1 MSDIDEIK
9 SRLNIVDVLGE
20 YIRLERAGANY
31 RANCPFHNE
40 KSPSFMV
47 SEEKQ
52 IWHCFGCQKGGDI
65 FGFVMEIEGLE
76 FREAL
81 KTLAEKAGVELKKVN
96 PQQTEQKNKTL
107 DILEM
112 ATKFYQAHLLQTP
125 AGKKIMDY
133 LHERGLNDESIKEF
147 RLGYAPDGW
156 KNTMSFLVSKGYS
169 VGEIEK
175 TGLLVK
181 KDNAQ
186 TSKSQ
191 FPISNHLP
199 AGQAGIQNS
208 NDQIN
213 STNQKLQ
220 TINHYDRFRD
230 RIMFPVADTNSKVVG
245 YSARVAP
252 GGDES
257 QAKYVNTP
265 ETEVYHKSKILYGI
279 NKAKGEIRQA
289 GTVLL
294 VEGNMDVIAAHQA
307 GLKNTV
313 AVSGTALTQEH
324 LNIIKRY
331 TDNIKMCFDMDNAG
345 ELATKKSI
353 KLCFEKG
360 ASVHVVQLPSGKD
373 AADLA
378 KSNPAALKE
387 SVEKAKSAMEYF
399 FTNIFGKYDKEKV
412 EDKKIITEELLE
424 MIGYLS
430 NDIEKSHWLKKLAAE
445 LDVPD
450 NILTDMLKKTSLR
463 DRVEKTSQNLPPESK
478 VFAPSGKI
486 ETLTKNLIGLALVY
500 SNVWKEIVEE
510 VDLSFLPK
518 DSLLST
524 MIERGREFNFSF
536 DTLVKNIDSPVDREE
551 AEKIY
556 FASRYQIGLDNS
568 LEEIILEKPSLEA
581 KNRLQKIRYEIN
593 KDKLD
598 KISKDL
604 DIAKKNNDAGA
615 VEFLRGE
622 YARIDAEQA
631 LLNKEIN

>member
-52 IWHCFGCQKGGDI
+52 IWHCFGCQNGGDI

-81 KTLAEKAGVELKKVN
+81 KTLAEKAGVELQKVN

-156 KNTMSFLVSKGYS
+156 KNTLNFLVKNGFIAE
-169 VGEIEK
+169 EISK
-175 TGLLVK
+175 TGLLVE
-181 KDNAQ
+181 
-186 TSKSQ
+186 SQ
-191 FPISNHLP
+191 KNP
-199 AGQAGIQNS
+199 AE
-208 NDQIN
+208 
-213 STNQKLQ
+213 KY
-220 TINHYDRFRD
+220 YDRFRG

-279 NKAKGEIRQA
+279 NKSKSEIRQRGA
-289 GTVLL
+289 VLL

-345 ELATKKSI
+345 EMATKKSI
-353 KLCFEKG
+353 KLCFEK
-360 ASVHVVQLPSGKD
+360 AANVHVVQLPSGKD

-378 KSNPAALKE
+378 QSNPEALKD
-387 SVEKAKSAMEYF
+387 SVEKAASAMEYF
-399 FTNIFGKYDKEKV
+399 FSNIFAKYDKEKV
-412 EDKKIITEELLE
+412 EDKKIITGELLE
-424 MIGYLS
+424 MIGHLS
-430 NDIEKSHWLKKLAAE
+430 NDIEKSHWLKKLANE
-445 LDVPD
+445 LDVEE

-463 DRVEKTSQNLPPESK
+463 DRVEKTSQGLPSDQK

-486 ETLTKNLIGLALVY
+486 ETLIKNLIGLALVH
-500 SNVWKEIVEE
+500 NGVWKEIVEE
-510 VDLSFLPK
+510 ADLSFLPK
-518 DSLLST
+518 DNLLST
-524 MIERGREFNFSF
+524 MIQRGRELNFSF
-536 DTLVKNIDSPVDREE
+536 DALVKNIDSPVDREE

-556 FASRYQIGLDNS
+556 FATRYQIGLDNS
-568 LEEIILEKPSLEA
+568 LEEIVLEKPNLEA
-581 KNRLQKIRYEIN
+581 KSRLQKIRYEIN

-604 DIAKKNNDAGA
+604 DIAKKNNDTGA
-615 VEFLRGE
+615 AEFLRGE